1 MIKMDDGSTKPINEL
16 VVGDKVMT
24 NRQSDMQDT
33 RYGLNDAVQQ
43 DFVEGD
49 DFLSPELR
57 NVTVK
62 LTKLRNVIS
71 ETSKPMSVEKKC
83 MVDEEFN
90 VDWSMVND
98 WINNTVIKEIYP
110 SKETLLIA
118 NKLWIKYNIKE
129 DDD

>member
-1 MIKMDDGSTKPINEL
+1 MDDGSTKPIKEL

-57 NVTVK
+57 NVTDK

-71 ETSKPMSVEKKC
+71 ETSKPMSVAKKS

-98 WINNTVIKEIYP
+98 WINNAVIKEIYP

-118 NKLWIKYNIKE
+118 NKLWIKYNRG
-129 DDD
+129 D